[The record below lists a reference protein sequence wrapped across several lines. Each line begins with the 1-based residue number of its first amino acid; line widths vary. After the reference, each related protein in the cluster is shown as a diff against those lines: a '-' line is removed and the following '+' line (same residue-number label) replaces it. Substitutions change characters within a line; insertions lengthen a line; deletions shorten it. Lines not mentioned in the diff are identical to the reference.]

1 MLDII
6 YKLSDLDKLS
16 TVLLKELPSKLVCFK
31 APMGAGK
38 TTLIKSLLKGLEATD
53 PGQSPSFGIVNEY
66 PDAAGNTL
74 AYHFDMYRL
83 NSPEEALDF
92 GIEEY
97 LNFDG
102 WIFIEWPE
110 LIEGLLPE
118 NATFIEISILDDQS
132 RQLYIH

>member
-6 YKLSDLDKLS
+6 YKLSDLDKLAS
-16 TVLLKELPSKLVCFK
+16 VLIEELPSKIVCFK

-38 TTLIKSLLKGLEATD
+38 TTLIKAILK
-53 PGQSPSFGIVNEY
+53 
-66 PDAAGNTL
+66 
-74 AYHFDMYRL
+74 

-97 LNFDG
+97 LSFQG

-110 LIEGLLPE
+110 LIEELLPE
-118 NATFIEISILDDQS
+118 NATFVEISILDDQS
-132 RQLYIH
+132 RQLYIY